1 MLFIHCLS
9 CTDGNTALILAVRST
24 MSEYERMGTTEC
36 PEVALGEE
44 VVEYLL
50 CHGADPY
57 RRDHVG
63 KSAFDYLFAITQPK
77 SYVRRKFLRLLNL
90 ARVGWDKET
99 ESVWL
104 LRPVAD
110 PARPGRLLFLRPGQ
124 RDKLFKDREAREEKA
139 LLAKR
144 ERAKAKRAAQRA
156 LNREA
161 RLSGGQNDDGGGN
174 SSIVSGGSSLGDD
187 EFDDSDDEDD
197 VPLLMPSSSCAQC
210 GYSKLLLVEVM
221 T

>member
-1 MLFIHCLS
+1 
-9 CTDGNTALILAVRST
+9 
-24 MSEYERMGTTEC
+24 MGTCDC

-63 KSAFDYLFAITQPK
+63 KSAFDYLFATTQPK

-104 LRPVAD
+104 LRPVPD

-144 ERAKAKRAAQRA
+144 ERAKAKRAAQKV

-161 RLSGGQNDDGGGN
+161 RLSGSQNDEGGGGGGDG

-187 EFDDSDDEDD
+187 EFEDSDDDEE

-210 GYSKLLLVEVM
+210 GYSKLLLVEVLTAM
-221 T
+221 RSRQTCTREIGCLS